1 MTTKKPA
8 RRIVTVTE
16 TTPAGVN
23 PVKTKKTPQLIMPEP
38 PPRLTYGS
46 LNIGGHTFATS
57 DELGRIIAESCPK
70 IAEALGSR
78 IVAKN
83 AACRI
88 ETLPDGSARLDVG
101 MLLTVD
107 IALDLLR
114 TNYHNRDLNWSHA
127 ATLLD
132 VRRKPKSAKD
142 GWKDD
147 VSTFLVAV
155 VSKEYAERFGGPA
168 LVLADGQHRLIVEI
182 LYRGTWAQIQTAL
195 HYLHVCTNNRAN
207 QGDAKELMSFDHVK
221 LNTPKDSPRG
231 LLYSLPLVDWL
242 NEIGDDPNHAECY
255 AVPIDGFIPSTIPQ
269 EIAWDSRRYGFRFGV
284 STETFGVADQN
295 LKVRDGGDFIS
306 LDPELGNEIA
316 AHGITP
322 KDAALF
328 TRSLG
333 IRYKVPQIVK
343 DEVTKIE
350 STKRG
355 SLLDGSKWKSPASY
369 PDFYR
374 AFRQNIITAW
384 DAWDSVAEYLAP
396 ENAETGL
403 TDCEMPNPS
412 RLTHPAHKAYTA
424 CTATPVKGAEGKE
437 NAKKLALPVV
447 ACRIALSLIDPATF
461 TNVDQYEI
469 AVADLALRLRLGLYI
484 ATDEDGTEDFAPDE
498 VFEGVR
504 KWNRDLVTVGGSAKS
519 EEIINR
525 IATAA
530 APYLANTY
538 TGGRLAD
545 FADGRFAGLDSDGLT
560 VQLAAFLGEP
570 HPDAEKRPAGR
581 PKGSTKK
588 AKA

>member
-8 RRIVTVTE
+8 RRLVTVTE

-46 LNIGGHTFATS
+46 LTIEGHTFATPK
-57 DELGRIIAESCPK
+57 ELHQIIVEAVPHIAES
-70 IAEALGSR
+70 LGKR
-78 IVAKN
+78 IGH
-83 AACRI
+83 I

-101 MLLTVD
+101 LPLTVD

-114 TNYHNRDLNWSHA
+114 TNYHNRDLNWSHVA
-127 ATLLD
+127 HLVE
-132 VRRKPKSAKD
+132 VRRRAKAAKD

-147 VSTFLVAV
+147 VSTFLLAV
-155 VSKEYAERFGGPA
+155 VSQDYAERFNGPA
-168 LVLADGQHRLIVEI
+168 LVLADGQHRTIAEV
-182 LYRGTWAQIQTAL
+182 LYRGTWAQIQMMMHFLT
-195 HYLHVCTNNRAN
+195 VCAHNRAH
-207 QGDAKELMSFDHVK
+207 QGEAKEQMNFDKVK
-221 LNTPKDSPRG
+221 LSNPKDSPRG
-231 LLYSLPLVDWL
+231 LIYELPIADWL
-242 NEIGDDPNHAECY
+242 TLITDDPNHPECY
-255 AVPIDGFIPSTIPQ
+255 EVPIDGFVPQTIPE
-269 EIAWDSRRYGFRFGV
+269 EIANDSRRYGVRIGV
-284 STETFGVADQN
+284 SAETFGVADQN
-295 LKVRDGGDFIS
+295 LKMRDGGDFIS

-333 IRYKVPQIVK
+333 IRFKIPQIVK
-343 DEVTKIE
+343 DEATKTE

-355 SLLDGSKWKSPASY
+355 SLLDGNKWKSPPAY
-369 PDFYR
+369 PDYYR
-374 AFRQNIITAW
+374 AFRQHIVTGW
-384 DAWDSVAEYLAP
+384 DSWDSVAEYLSP
-396 ENAETGL
+396 EDAETGL

-412 RLTHPAHKAYTA
+412 RITHPAHKAYTA
-424 CTATPVKGAEGKE
+424 CTTAPVKGAEAKE

-447 ACRIALSLIDPATF
+447 ACRIALALIDPATF
-461 TNVDQYEI
+461 TSVEQYEI
-469 AVADLALRLRLGLYI
+469 AVSDLALRLRLGLYI
-484 ATDEDGTEDFAPDE
+484 ATDEDGAEDFAPDD

-538 TGGRLAD
+538 PGGRLAD

-560 VQLAAFLGEP
+560 VQLAAFLGET